1 MRMRLTM
8 SWKGSFSLYIVM
20 EAGAEPK
27 NPPHHLDTS
36 RVIIIII
43 LYLVSA
49 HLSWVLAA
57 GELRALAELW
67 ITT

>member
-1 MRMRLTM
+1 MRLTM

-36 RVIIIII
+36 GVIIIII

-49 HLSWVLAA
+49 HLS
-57 GELRALAELW
+57 
-67 ITT
+67 

>member
-1 MRMRLTM
+1 MRLTM

-43 LYLVSA
+43 ILYLVSA